1 MKILEQA
8 LNKIN
13 GIRKAQKKFILT
25 LVQGL
30 VGVTGKRTFRNMARF
45 MGIEEHTFS
54 RQMAKTF
61 DFVKLNL
68 QLILNLRN
76 KNTIRIAAQDD
87 TFIPKSGNKT
97 YGLNFFWNGS
107 SSKAEK
113 GLELNVIAVVEI
125 DGEKKEGF
133 TLSSKQTVIKNIA
146 DKVLT
151 KIDFCIE
158 HVKNVILQLKA
169 LNVQYMVADAFF
181 AKIKYIEGITEL
193 GLDVISKFRKDARF
207 RYLKTNKVKRRGRP
221 KKYDERKFS
230 VDDFNESEV
239 IKIEK
244 ENIEL
249 RSLNLYSVALK
260 RNVKAV
266 LVKKIDKDKYGQA
279 LLFSTD
285 IELEAMKV
293 YQFYVAR
300 FQIEFIFRDA
310 KGFAGLA
317 DCQSTE
323 PERLDFHFNTS
334 LLTVNIIRLQDAQLQ
349 QEQKI
354 NRPFSIMNWHRQYYV
369 EIVLNR
375 FIAMFDL
382 SRDVIKSHPDYQN
395 MLGFGNVKY

>member
-13 GIRKAQKKFILT
+13 GIHKAQKKFILT

-68 QLILNLRN
+68 QLILNFKN
-76 KNTIRIAAQDD
+76 KNETCIAAQDD
-87 TFIPKSGNKT
+87 TFIPKSGKKT

-113 GLELNVIAVVEI
+113 GLELNVVAIVKI
-125 DGEKKEGF
+125 NGEKKEGF
-133 TLSSKQTVIKNIA
+133 TLSSRQTIIKSIA
-146 DKVLT
+146 EKVLT

-158 HVKNVILQLKA
+158 HVKNVILQLQA
-169 LNVQYMVADAFF
+169 LGVQYMVADAFF

-193 GLDVISKFRKDARF
+193 GLHVISKFRKDARF
-207 RYLKTNKVKRRGRP
+207 RYLNMNKAKRRGRP

-230 VDDFNESEV
+230 VDDFETSEV

-249 RSLNLYSVALK
+249 RNLILYSVALK

-285 IELEAMKV
+285 TELEVLKI

-323 PERLDFHFNTS
+323 PKRLDFHFNAS
-334 LLTVNIIRLQDAQLQ
+334 LLATNIIRLQDTQLQ

-382 SRDVIKSHPDYQN
+382 SRDTIKSHPDYQN
-395 MLGFGNVKY
+395 MLGFGRKS

>member
-30 VGVTGKRTFRNMARF
+30 IGVTGKRTFRNMARF
-45 MGIEEHTFS
+45 MGIAEQTFS
-54 RQMAKTF
+54 RQMTKTF

-68 QLILNLRN
+68 QLILNY
-76 KNTIRIAAQDD
+76 KNNNEIRIAAQDD
-87 TFIPKSGNKT
+87 TFIPKSGKKT

-113 GLELNVIAVVEI
+113 GLELNVVAVI
-125 DGEKKEGF
+125 KINGEKKEGF
-133 TLSSKQTVIKNIA
+133 TISAKQTVIKSIA
-146 DKVLT
+146 EKVLT

-158 HVKNVILQLKA
+158 HVKNVILQLQA
-169 LNVQYMVADAFF
+169 LGIQYMVADAFF

-193 GLDVISKFRKDARF
+193 GLHVISKFRKDARF
-207 RYLKTNKVKRRGRP
+207 RYLNTNKVRRRGRP
-221 KKYDERKFS
+221 KKFDERKFS
-230 VDDFNESEV
+230 VNDFNESEV
-239 IKIEK
+239 IKVEK

-249 RSLNLYSVALK
+249 RSLTLYSVALK

-266 LVKKIDKDKYGQA
+266 LVKKIDKEKYGQA

-285 IELEAMKV
+285 TELEALKV

-317 DCQSTE
+317 DCQSIE
-323 PERLDFHFNTS
+323 LERLDFHFNAS
-334 LLTVNIIRLQDAQLQ
+334 LLAVNVIRLQDAQLQ
-349 QEQKI
+349 QEEKI

-375 FIAMFDL
+375 FITMFDL